1 MAGDAAAGR
10 TAMLSQDTPPMPADT
25 PMPPTLIDLKPD
37 LGSMRDAVL
46 GGLAAE
52 PKWLPAWLFY
62 DGEGSRLFESICEQP
77 EYYPTRTELAIL
89 KAHGPDIAATLG
101 EGCTLVELGSGS
113 HRKASVMLRLLRQP
127 DGYIAIDVSAVQL
140 RQAITALARAF
151 PRVPMTGICADFGE
165 DAELPLEQN
174 AGDGPMV
181 GFFPG
186 STVGNMAPDEARDFL
201 AAWAR
206 RLRGGGMLIG
216 VDLVKD
222 PAILDAAYNDAAG
235 VTATFNRNMLVHIGR
250 RLDST
255 LDPGQFR
262 HRAFFNRGASRVEMH
277 LVAERPLSAHVEGQR
292 FDFAAGESIHTESS
306 YKYSVE
312 GFQAL
317 AASAGFRPQ
326 RVWTDPRG
334 WFSVHYLAA

>member
-1 MAGDAAAGR
+1 
-10 TAMLSQDTPPMPADT
+10 MPADT
-25 PMPPTLIDLKPD
+25 PHPPTLIDLKPD
-37 LGSMRDAVL
+37 LGSIRDAVL
-46 GGLAAE
+46 GGLSAD

-62 DGEGSRLFESICEQP
+62 DGKGSRLFEAICEQP

-89 KAHGPDIAATLG
+89 KANGPDIAATLG

-113 HRKASVMLRLLRQP
+113 PRKATVMLRLLRQP

-140 RQAITALARAF
+140 RQAVTALAREF

-201 AAWAR
+201 AAWSR

-235 VTATFNRNMLVHIGR
+235 VTAAFNRNVLVHIGR
-250 RLDST
+250 RLAST
-255 LDPGQFR
+255 LDPDDFR
-262 HRAFFNRGASRVEMH
+262 HRAFFNPDASRVEMH
-277 LVAERPLSAHVEGQR
+277 LVTDQALSAQVEGRR

-326 RVWTDPRG
+326 RVWTDPRE